1 MGNKMTK
8 SEKEI
13 RAKINA
19 AWAKNDKAVAD
30 KLTEE
35 LHQKFTGKNAEKFAW
50 KKL

>member
-1 MGNKMTK
+1 MAKQ
-8 SEKEI
+8 EKQI

-19 AWAKNDKAVAD
+19 AWANNDKATAD